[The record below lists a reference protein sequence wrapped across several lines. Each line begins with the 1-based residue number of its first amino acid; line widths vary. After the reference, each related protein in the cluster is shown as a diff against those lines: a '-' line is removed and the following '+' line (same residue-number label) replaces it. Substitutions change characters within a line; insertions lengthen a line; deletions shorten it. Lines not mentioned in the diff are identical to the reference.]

1 MRAGRLLQVLML
13 LQEHGRLSA
22 RRLAE
27 EVEVSVRTIH
37 RDIEELSASGVPV
50 VAERGASGGFALLEG
65 WRTRLTGLTPI
76 EATVMSSLP
85 QTWQA
90 DSRRVASRFH
100 LDPVGWYRAPARADH
115 LSAVANAVWSD
126 RRLKIRY
133 DSWKGISERRVEP
146 LGLVLKGGE
155 WYVVAGSGKG
165 VATYKISNV
174 LTVEDT
180 KENFRR
186 PARFDLPAY
195 WTESIQRFE
204 AGLYRGTAVLRASPA
219 GMKRLTYLSDAVAR
233 AVERAPGKAD
243 KRGWRTVTI
252 PIESVEH
259 AAMELLRVGAE
270 CEVVSPAGLRDRMAN
285 NAEALGK
292 IYRRPAKWRSST
304 TSDA

>member
-1 MRAGRLLQVLML
+1 VIAMRAGRLLQVLML

-37 RDIEELSASGVPV
+37 RDVEELSASGVPV

-133 DSWKGISERRVEP
+133 DSWKGISERRIEP
-146 LGLVLKGGE
+146 LGLILKGGE

-165 VATYKISNV
+165 VATYKVSNI

-180 KENFRR
+180 KESFKR
-186 PARFDLPAY
+186 PARFDLPAH
-195 WTESIQRFE
+195 WTESTQRFE

-233 AVERAPGKAD
+233 AVERAAEKAD
-243 KRGWRTVTI
+243 RRGWREVTI

-259 AAMELLRVGAE
+259 AATELLRVGAE
-270 CEVVSPAGLRDRMAN
+270 CEVTAPVELRQRMAR
-285 NAEALGK
+285 AAQALHK
-292 IYRRPAKWRSST
+292 LYR
-304 TSDA
+304 

>member
-37 RDIEELSASGVPV
+37 RDVEELSASGVPV

-100 LDPVGWYRAPARADH
+100 LDPVGWYRAPARVDH
-115 LSAVANAVWSD
+115 LAAVANAVWSD

-133 DSWKGISERRVEP
+133 DSWKGISERRIEP
-146 LGLVLKGGE
+146 LGLILKGGE

-165 VATYKISNV
+165 VATYKVSNI

-180 KENFRR
+180 KESFKR
-186 PARFDLPAY
+186 PARFDLPAH
-195 WTESIQRFE
+195 WTESTQRFE

-233 AVERAPGKAD
+233 AVERAAEKAD
-243 KRGWRTVTI
+243 RRGWREVTI

-259 AAMELLRVGAE
+259 AATELLRVGAE
-270 CEVVSPAGLRDRMAN
+270 CEVTAPVELRQRMAR
-285 NAEALGK
+285 AAQALHK
-292 IYRRPAKWRSST
+292 LYR
-304 TSDA
+304 

>member
-22 RRLAE
+22 SRLAE

-50 VAERGASGGFALLEG
+50 VAERGAAGGFALLEG

-85 QTWQA
+85 RAWQA

-115 LSAVANAVWSD
+115 LSAVAHAVWHD

-133 DSWKGISERRVEP
+133 DSWKGLSERRIDP

-155 WYVVAGSGKG
+155 WYVVAASGKG
-165 VATYKISNV
+165 IATYKVSNI
-174 LTVEDT
+174 LTVEDS
-180 KENFRR
+180 KEAFRR
-186 PARFDLPAY
+186 PPRFELPAY
-195 WTESIQRFE
+195 WAESIQRFE
-204 AGLYRGTAVLRASPA
+204 VGLYRGTAVLRASPA
-219 GMKRLTYLSDAVAR
+219 GMKRLAYLSDAVSR
-233 AVERAPGKAD
+233 AVERAPEMAD
-243 KRGWRTVTI
+243 RRGWRQVTI
-252 PIESVEH
+252 PIESVDH
-259 AAMELLRVGAE
+259 AATELLRVGPE
-270 CEVVSPAGLRDRMAN
+270 CEVVSPAELRERMAR
-285 NAEALGK
+285 NAAALAK
-292 IYRRPAKWRSST
+292 IYGKPRV
-304 TSDA
+304 

>member
-37 RDIEELSASGVPV
+37 RDVEELSASGVPV

-100 LDPVGWYRAPARADH
+100 LDPVGWYRAPARVDH
-115 LSAVANAVWSD
+115 LAAVANAVWSD

-133 DSWKGISERRVEP
+133 DSWKGISERRIEP

-165 VATYKISNV
+165 VATYKVSNI

-180 KENFRR
+180 KESFKR
-186 PARFDLPAY
+186 PARFDLPAH
-195 WTESIQRFE
+195 WTESTQRFE

-233 AVERAPGKAD
+233 AVERAAEKAD
-243 KRGWRTVTI
+243 RRGWREVTI

-259 AAMELLRVGAE
+259 AATELLRVGAE
-270 CEVVSPAGLRDRMAN
+270 CEVTAPVELRQRMAR
-285 NAEALGK
+285 AAQALHK
-292 IYRRPAKWRSST
+292 LYR
-304 TSDA
+304 

>member
-27 EVEVSVRTIH
+27 EVDVSVRTIH

-76 EATVMSSLP
+76 EATLMSSLP

-133 DSWKGISERRVEP
+133 DSWKGISERRIEP

-180 KENFRR
+180 KETFRR
-186 PARFDLPAY
+186 PARFDLPAH

-233 AVERAPGKAD
+233 AVERAAEKAD
-243 KRGWRTVTI
+243 RRGWREVTI

-259 AAMELLRVGAE
+259 AAAELLRVGAE
-270 CEVVSPAGLRDRMAN
+270 CEVIAPVELRQRMAR
-285 NAEALGK
+285 AAQALHK
-292 IYRRPAKWRSST
+292 LYR
-304 TSDA
+304 

>member
-100 LDPVGWYRAPARADH
+100 LDPVGWYRAPARVDH
-115 LSAVANAVWSD
+115 LAAVANAVWSD

-133 DSWKGISERRVEP
+133 DSWKGISERRIEP

-165 VATYKISNV
+165 VATYKVSNI

-180 KENFRR
+180 KESFKR
-186 PARFDLPAY
+186 PARFDLPAH
-195 WTESIQRFE
+195 WTESTQRFE

-233 AVERAPGKAD
+233 AVERAAEKAD
-243 KRGWRTVTI
+243 RSGWRKVTI

-259 AAMELLRVGAE
+259 AATELLRVGAE
-270 CEVVSPAGLRDRMAN
+270 CEVTAPVELRQRMAR
-285 NAEALGK
+285 AAQALHK
-292 IYRRPAKWRSST
+292 LYR
-304 TSDA
+304 

>member
-37 RDIEELSASGVPV
+37 RDVEELSASGVPV

-133 DSWKGISERRVEP
+133 DSWKGISERRIEP

-165 VATYKISNV
+165 VATYKVSNI

-180 KENFRR
+180 KESFKR
-186 PARFDLPAY
+186 PARFDLPAH
-195 WTESIQRFE
+195 WTESTQRFE

-233 AVERAPGKAD
+233 AVERAAEKAD
-243 KRGWRTVTI
+243 RRGWRKVTI

-259 AAMELLRVGAE
+259 AATELLRVGAE
-270 CEVVSPAGLRDRMAN
+270 CEVTAPVELRQRMAR
-285 NAEALGK
+285 AAQALHK
-292 IYRRPAKWRSST
+292 LYR
-304 TSDA
+304 

>member
-1 MRAGRLLQVLML
+1 VIAMRAGRLLQVLML

-37 RDIEELSASGVPV
+37 RDVEELSASGVPV

-100 LDPVGWYRAPARADH
+100 LDPVGWYRAPARVDH
-115 LSAVANAVWSD
+115 LAAVANAVWSD

-133 DSWKGISERRVEP
+133 DSWKGISERRIEP

-165 VATYKISNV
+165 VATYKVSNI

-180 KENFRR
+180 KESFKR
-186 PARFDLPAY
+186 PARFDLPAH
-195 WTESIQRFE
+195 WTESTQRFE

-233 AVERAPGKAD
+233 AVERAAEKAD
-243 KRGWRTVTI
+243 RRGWREVTI

-259 AAMELLRVGAE
+259 AATELLRVGAE
-270 CEVVSPAGLRDRMAN
+270 CEVTAPVELRQRMAR
-285 NAEALGK
+285 AAQALHK
-292 IYRRPAKWRSST
+292 LYR
-304 TSDA
+304 